1 MSSTVRLYGIES
13 CDQVRKAK
21 QWLRSRALEVQW
33 HDFRKDGLSADRLA
47 HWMSHLPW
55 DALLNR
61 RGLTWRQLP
70 EIERTRV
77 VDATSAAE
85 LMLAHPVLIKRPV
98 LELDDRILVGFSE
111 ALYAGVFDKN
121 NADGRTT

>member
-1 MSSTVRLYGIES
+1 AFTLMTTHMGRLGAMARGDVPFDAAAAQAS
-13 CDQVRKAK
+13 ARVV
-21 QWLRSRALEVQW
+21 EVV
-33 HDFRKDGLSADRLA
+33 
-47 HWMSHLPW
+47 SHLPW

-70 EIERTRV
+70 EIERNRV